1 MTEQSLQGSS
11 STQIKSNSKGGFPL
25 AAVERIRGA
34 QILNRYAIYA
44 IYVAIA
50 AFIIF
55 GTIASLK
62 AYRDSDMLYRLF
74 YYLPYVLVGLTVPIT
89 LYDAFIILRYQ
100 LNQPSMVAISIGLAL
115 IITVVSLLFSLSGWL
130 WLGIAAWMGAAFLF
144 SANFKR
150 FFKFMDEQASSD
162 TPASSST
169 HSPNSAN

>member
-1 MTEQSLQGSS
+1 MTEQLHQRSS
-11 STQIKSNSKGGFPL
+11 NIPTKSDSQGGFPL
-25 AAVERIRGA
+25 AAIERIRGA
-34 QILNRYAIYA
+34 QTLNRYAIYA

-62 AYRDSDMLYRLF
+62 AYRDSDVLYKLF

-89 LYDAFIILRYQ
+89 LYNAFIILRYR

-150 FFKFMDEQASSD
+150 FFKFIDEQASSN

-169 HSPNSAN
+169 HSPNNAD